1 MYKILVGILYDETKK
16 ILLAGAMNIFL
27 ATSNPA
33 LRRFA
38 GFRQQIDRFFE
49 KTMVSSEDAD
59 QPAGNE
65 IEMIDLEELRTGRGK
80 DDWVVVT

>member
-1 MYKILVGILYDETKK
+1 MYKFLVGILCDETKK

-27 ATSNPA
+27 ATSNPTM
-33 LRRFA
+33 RRIA

-49 KTMVSSEDAD
+49 RTTAD

-65 IEMIDLEELRTGRGK
+65 IEMIDLEELRSGRGK
-80 DDWVVVT
+80 DDWVIVS